1 MRPWAAVWS
10 VLPTAGVVADR
21 CLADASKDQQL
32 ERESWGII
40 FASAAACC
48 VLSQYVTC
56 PFPFLQATFYV
67 CCVYY

>member
-10 VLPTAGVVADR
+10 VLPTAGVVADS

-48 VLSQYVTC
+48 V
-56 PFPFLQATFYV
+56 
-67 CCVYY
+67 